1 MGRRVVSGGYHPAEQ
16 KNGDFAALCGC
27 HLMKRGWMEIVLF
40 PTTAC
45 SSINRR

>member
-1 MGRRVVSGGYHPAEQ
+1 MGRQVVSGGCHPAEQ
-16 KNGDFAALCGC
+16 KNGDFAALRQ
-27 HLMKRGWMEIVLF
+27 LWRLVSRWIVLF